1 VTSRKLHNI
10 ETDNTGEITMRTKL
24 IAGLSAAIITLS
36 GAGFTL
42 AHADSDERME
52 KRHEHRI
59 ENRIEHL
66 TKELSLTTEQQVQ
79 LKEQMLSQ
87 QEKRGD
93 KQKSRKDV
101 FKQLQKLDPSA
112 ADYQTQLNSL
122 VLQAQDQTKSM
133 ILEKAEQKAKLFEIL
148 TPEQEKEF
156 IELQSEMGKKMSK
169 RDADRDHGRHGDK
182 KCH

>member
-1 VTSRKLHNI
+1 
-10 ETDNTGEITMRTKL
+10 MRTKL

-42 AHADSDERME
+42 AHADDDDRMQ

-59 ENRIEHL
+59 EHRIEHL
-66 TKELSLTTEQQVQ
+66 TKDLSLTKEQQVQ

-93 KQKSRKDV
+93 KQASRKDV
-101 FKQLQKLDPSA
+101 FKQLQQLDPSA
-112 ADYQTQLNSL
+112 TDYQTKLNSL

-133 ILEKAEQKAKLFEIL
+133 ILEKAEQKEKLFEIL
-148 TPEQEKEF
+148 TPEQEKQF
-156 IELQSEMGKKMSK
+156 IELKSEMGDKKSK
-169 RDADRDHGRHGDK
+169 HRPEHKDDRHGEK
-182 KCH
+182 KCR

>member
-1 VTSRKLHNI
+1 
-10 ETDNTGEITMRTKL
+10 MRTKL

-52 KRHEHRI
+52 
-59 ENRIEHL
+59 
-66 TKELSLTTEQQVQ
+66 
-79 LKEQMLSQ
+79 
-87 QEKRGD
+87 
-93 KQKSRKDV
+93 
-101 FKQLQKLDPSA
+101 QLQKLDPSA

-169 RDADRDHGRHGDK
+169 RDADHDHGRHGDK